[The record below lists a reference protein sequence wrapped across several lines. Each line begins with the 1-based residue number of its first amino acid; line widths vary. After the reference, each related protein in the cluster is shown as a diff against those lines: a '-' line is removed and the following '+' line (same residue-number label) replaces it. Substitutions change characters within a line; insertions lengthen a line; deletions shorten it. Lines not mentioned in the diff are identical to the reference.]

1 MNPRPFICQLE
12 FKQLSNKWN
21 WETEDYKFTPPSHK
35 KKKQK
40 KKNDT
45 HHRPPTD

>member
-21 WETEDYKFTPPSHK
+21 WETEDYKFTPPSQKNKKKGK
-35 KKKQK
+35 KKKGYPSPS
-40 KKNDT
+40 T
-45 HHRPPTD
+45 Y